1 MPSTRPASSCEYI
14 WPDAYDPYQS
24 AHIFWGDKGG
34 ANFLQCKVPGLDNQL
49 SQALSTDNVPL
60 FGKVGDEEGQSGCFY
75 NLADRNDVFVAQ
87 PWLKGLPQ
95 GHVVSAPYT
104 VLLDGLYPG

>member
-1 MPSTRPASSCEYI
+1 MEYV

-24 AHIFWGDKGG
+24 GHIFWGTTGG
-34 ANFLQCKVPGLDNQL
+34 ANFLQCTVPNLDTEL
-49 SQALSTDNVPL
+49 SQALATDNVAL
-60 FGKVGDEEGQSGCFY
+60 FGKAGDLEEQSGCFY
-75 NLADRNDVFVAQ
+75 NLANRNDVFVAQ

-104 VLLDGLYPG
+104 VLLDGLHPG